1 MQTRRSAG
9 RVSGVIAVLLVILG
23 GGLWHPAQAQ
33 RVDDPCANPANPV
46 VAENCLPGTGD
57 WIVDNALFDIE
68 GYAHPMSVLPGESLG
83 VYVNTTAAAFDLD
96 VYRLGYYGGDG
107 GRLMA
112 AYPAVSGG
120 AQPACHHDA
129 ITGLTSCA
137 NWRES
142 LALTVPDDWISG
154 VYVAKLT
161 RPDTGGEAYALFV
174 VRDPARAADLL
185 VQVSVFTHHAYNPYG
200 GKSIYNFN
208 SGECCTDSLNVRA
221 SRVSLRRPV
230 SPRMDFENDVMN
242 TYFRAEYPMM
252 RWLEMQGYHV
262 AYSTDL
268 DTHYAG
274 AGADNALTDYPAVLA
289 VGHDEYWTQQM
300 FDAVR
305 DARDAGTNI
314 GIFSAN
320 TAYWRVRLE
329 ADPWTGE
336 ADTVMV
342 CYKSIED
349 GQPDPSGHPTTTFR
363 DPDGVNLPENSLY
376 GTMYIG
382 DNDTLYFPLRV
393 SAELGKDRIYR
404 HTDLQTMPSG
414 TFIDIGPQMIGWEW
428 DAVVENGHTP
438 ASLDIL
444 AETPVSG
451 FILADAGN
459 YLKGYTDST
468 VMHTTRFTAES
479 GAVVF
484 AAGTIQWSWGL
495 GAFGTALRDP
505 DPYVQQITVN
515 VLADLGALAASPTA
529 DVILDGEDGRIESPP
544 ERFVTALSVP
554 SIDNLSV
561 DTSASGLDAGRVAV
575 ITWTHDIPARAQL
588 WFGMEPE
595 RARDP
600 REDFATYTTAHRA
613 DLDKL
618 IPGQTYHYRILAMA
632 EDGGVAFSQ
641 EGTFETPS
649 NVMVTAGMWVLDA
662 FRSARCYALAYP
674 IPALAIFG
682 VIWLVLIAVV
692 VLAVR
697 GRNGARAA
705 RP

>member
-1 MQTRRSAG
+1 M
-9 RVSGVIAVLLVILG
+9 
-23 GGLWHPAQAQ
+23 AQ
-33 RVDDPCANPANPV
+33 
-46 VAENCLPGTGD
+46 
-57 WIVDNALFDIE
+57 F
-68 GYAHPMSVLPGESLG
+68 
-83 VYVNTTAAAFDLD
+83 
-96 VYRLGYYGGDG
+96 
-107 GRLMA
+107 
-112 AYPAVSGG
+112 PAVTGG

-142 LALTVPDDWISG
+142 ELLTVPDDWVSG

-221 SRVSLRRPV
+221 SRVSLRRPI
-230 SPRMDFENDVMN
+230 SPRMDLENDVMN

-262 AYSTDL
+262 SYSTDL

-274 AGADNALTDYPAVLA
+274 MGTDNPLAAHPAYLA
-289 VGHDEYWTQQM
+289 VGHDEYWTQAM

-329 ADPWTGE
+329 PDPWTGE
-336 ADTVMV
+336 ADTVVV

-349 GQPDPSGHPTTTFR
+349 GQPDPSGHATTTFR

-376 GTMYIG
+376 GSMYIG

-393 SAELGKDRIYR
+393 TAEYGKDRLYR
-404 HTDLQTMPSG
+404 HTDLQAMPPG
-414 TFIDIGPQMIGWEW
+414 TFIDIGDGMIGWEW
-428 DAVVENGHTP
+428 DAVVDNGRTP
-438 ASLDIL
+438 DGLEIVAG
-444 AETPVSG
+444 TPVSG

-459 YLKGYTDST
+459 YLKGYTDSV

-495 GAFGTALRDP
+495 GAHGTSLRDP

-515 VLADLGALAASPTA
+515 VLADLGALPASPAA
-529 DVILDGEDGRIESPP
+529 DVILDGESGRIESPP
-544 ERFVTALSVP
+544 ERFVTALSAP
-554 SIDNLSV
+554 TIDDITV
-561 DTSASGLDAGRVAV
+561 DTSAAGLDVGRVAV

-588 WFGMEPE
+588 WFGQAPE

-600 REDFATYTTAHRA
+600 REDFDAYALSHRA
-613 DLDKL
+613 ELDKL

-641 EGTFETPS
+641 EGTFETPH
-649 NVMVTAGMWVLDA
+649 NWIVTGGSAVLNA
-662 FRSARCYALAYP
+662 VREARCYALAYP
-674 IPALAIFG
+674 LQAAIIAAAAALALVTLIVLVARVRRPSRRG
-682 VIWLVLIAVV
+682 V
-692 VLAVR
+692 
-697 GRNGARAA
+697 
-705 RP
+705 